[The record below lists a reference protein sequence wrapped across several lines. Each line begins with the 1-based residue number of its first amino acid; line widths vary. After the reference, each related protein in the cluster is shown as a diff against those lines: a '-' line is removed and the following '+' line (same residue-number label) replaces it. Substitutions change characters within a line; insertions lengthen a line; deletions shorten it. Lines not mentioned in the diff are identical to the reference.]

1 MDDLQRQQEE
11 ERLAVVVE
19 LIRTQLEITDREIE
33 DTRDQT
39 AELAANLWEDAHH
52 LIYDLDDAVEYQQY
66 TMDFAMH
73 DTWLA
78 RNRLQRR
85 TLLKMLQSPY
95 FGRIDFATAG
105 QPPTPYYIG
114 VHSLNAPG
122 KFRPEVYDWRAP
134 VSSMFYDYGIGAA
147 SYKSPSGEIR
157 GDISLKRQYKIQ
169 DGRFEYMLD
178 ADVTIDDA
186 ILQRELS
193 LHSESRLRTIISSIQ
208 REQNA
213 AIRSGTAENL
223 LVFGSAGSGKTSIGL
238 HRLAWHLYQARG
250 RITSGNI
257 LIFAQ
262 SNVFHSYIADI
273 IPELGE
279 EDVKR
284 LSFSLLV
291 QEQFGQRREPL
302 DSCELTEHVL
312 TAQGGDRRMEGVG
325 IKYSAG
331 FLDALQEHVAGLR
344 FAFEDIRVFGHTVC
358 AGEQLARR
366 YDADQQRHR
375 PLVRLVRLCAFVADR
390 LEDYFLHHTEEI
402 KVRLLANMVDAKDV
416 DNEYARLLQST
427 KDRADHRLRAAADL
441 DAERIYRNVL
451 VSYLDSH
458 GFSPEVYRDTT
469 ERLDADVLPFEDALA
484 MLYIRLLTGELE
496 LLQSIRHVLID
507 EAQDFCLLQHR
518 IIQGLTANSK
528 YTVLADEQQAL
539 FPVLNL
545 QDQAQLR
552 ALYSGKVVE
561 LARSYRST
569 RQINDLAVQLL
580 DRRKGDYF
588 HREGTKPQV
597 WFGTDARAA
606 IEKILT
612 LPTCQQSGSI
622 GILTKT
628 AQQARALHT
637 LLGCKDIGLLDR
649 STGAFRSGV
658 LVLPVALAK
667 GLEFDCVILPD
678 CSAAAFHTP
687 QDKRILYLMCTR
699 ALHHL
704 FLLCPGE
711 LTPLLA
717 KHEELLDKVAVFSKQ
732 S

>member
-1 MDDLQRQQEE
+1 MDDLQRQLEE
-11 ERLAVVVE
+11 ERLANVLE
-19 LIRTQLEITDREIE
+19 LIQTQLQATDREIE
-33 DTRDQT
+33 DTRNQS
-39 AELAANLWEDAHH
+39 AELAASLWEEGHH
-52 LIYDLDDAVEYQQY
+52 MIYDFDDVVEYQQY
-66 TMDFAMH
+66 TTDLALH
-73 DTWLA
+73 DNWLA

-85 TLLKMLQSPY
+85 TLLKMQQSPY
-95 FGRIDFATAG
+95 FGRIDFAAHG
-105 QPPTPYYIG
+105 RQSAPYYIG
-114 VHSLNAPG
+114 VHSLTAPG

-134 VSSMFYDYGIGAA
+134 VSSMFYDYGIGPAC
-147 SYKSPSGEIR
+147 YRSPSGQIH
-157 GDISLKRQYKIQ
+157 GDISLKRQYKIV
-169 DGRFEYMLD
+169 DGRFAYMLD

-250 RITSGNI
+250 HISSGNI

-262 SNVFHSYIADI
+262 SDVFHSYIADI

-279 EDVKR
+279 KDVRR
-284 LSFSLLV
+284 LSFSQLI
-291 QEQFGQRREPL
+291 QEQFAPRWQPL
-302 DSCELTEHVL
+302 DACELAEHML
-312 TAQGGDRRMEGVG
+312 TTPREDLRIQGVCL
-325 IKYSAG
+325 KYSAD
-331 FLDALQEHVAGLR
+331 FLDALREHVAGLR
-344 FAFEDIRVFGHTVC
+344 FAFDDIRVFGQTVC
-358 AGEQLARR
+358 AGEHLSRR
-366 YDADQQRHR
+366 YAADAQRHR
-375 PLVRLVRLCAFVADR
+375 PYIRLTRLCAFVRDR
-390 LEDYFLHHTEEI
+390 LEDYFLRNTDEI
-402 KVRLLANMVDAKDV
+402 KLKLLANMVDAKDV
-416 DNEYARLLQST
+416 DGEYARLLQST
-427 KDRADHRLRAAADL
+427 KDRADHRLRTAADL
-441 DAERIYRNVL
+441 DAERIYL
-451 VSYLDSH
+451 DFLQTYLNRRGS
-458 GFSPEVYRDTT
+458 GGEMYRDTT
-469 ERLDADVLPFEDALA
+469 ERLDSGVLPFEDALV
-484 MLYIRLLTGELE
+484 MLYIRLLTGELGE
-496 LLQSIRHVLID
+496 RRTIRHVLID

-518 IIQGLTANSK
+518 IIQGLTGDAK

-552 ALYSGKVVE
+552 ALYPGKVAE

-580 DRRKGDYF
+580 DKRRGDYF
-588 HREGTKPQV
+588 HREGAKPQV
-597 WFGTDARAA
+597 WFGADARAA
-606 IEKILT
+606 IGKILA
-612 LPTCQQSGSI
+612 LPACRQSGSI

-637 LLGCKDIGLLDR
+637 LLGRKDIALLDR
-649 STGAFRSGV
+649 STAAFRPGA

-678 CSAAAFHTP
+678 CTAAAFHTP

-717 KHEELLDKVAVFSKQ
+717 EHGDLMDSMTTGI
-732 S
+732 